1 MSFANSHS
9 TLLQAGRRFHARR
22 RFDVLAYVEFG
33 PDNGAILIDLGEGGL
48 GFQSVMPVSI
58 NQALMFR
65 FKLPAA
71 SNYIE
76 GYAEVAW
83 MNESGKGG
91 GLRFVELSTDACA
104 QIRAWAGVLSAHKAG
119 ALQAGKSADSD
130 AAQESPTEHVPA
142 RSMQEST
149 RPDASNGGDA
159 PAQISDVLAPAESAP
174 GAGLSP
180 GASDAPS
187 SAEGAGEEVPA
198 DQALLPEALPA
209 PEFNVEVTAANSTE
223 PLASHV
229 EPLPPAVPPR
239 AATSTVEI
247 GASESTLPK
256 DSEHMV
262 TDAVGS
268 ADASERGQEQLRF
281 NGSARFHAGPEIGTA
296 GRSPSNRSAHPGSGI
311 AKTIECSEPTAAAP
325 GRPARSSRVPG
336 SEEGNLVPVEKRQRQ
351 QAPANAR
358 DSAVRGSF
366 VRQPEKPAPSTTE
379 WQKPVASQGNKLKP
393 EATLASQALK
403 IGIGAAA
410 GACLM
415 LTLVFGAPSLVTRV
429 KGTANARSGGSN
441 RASSRA
447 FQVEVADLNNRRWIL
462 RSSGETGS
470 PFSDTPSPR
479 ETQPPASARSES
491 AKSSRSE
498 DSADSSRTVQAPQP
512 KLPRPSE
519 LALSRPR
526 ATQAGEPSAVLVAPS
541 IFDGITPP
549 IGSVSDRLATGG
561 PEAPRIVQPEVQSP
575 SHPSA
580 LQAAVLVQ
588 RVAPI
593 YPSGAR
599 ESHLQGEVL
608 VSATIGTD
616 GVPANLKVIKG
627 DERLTAAALTAIRQ
641 WRYRPATLG
650 GQSIETQIV
659 ITVSFEL
666 K

>member
-1 MSFANSHS
+1 MSFADSLS
-9 TLLQAGRRFHARR
+9 TVLQVGRRFHARR

-58 NQALMFR
+58 NQALQFK

-71 SNYIE
+71 SDYIE

-91 GLRFVELSTDACA
+91 GLRFVELSVEACA
-104 QIRAWAGVLSAHKAG
+104 QIRAWAGVIAAPEAG
-119 ALQAGKSADSD
+119 ALQAGKSAGSRP
-130 AAQESPTEHVPA
+130 AQESPTEHVPA
-142 RSMQEST
+142 RSTQEST
-149 RPDASNGGDA
+149 RPEASNGGHV
-159 PAQISDVLAPAESAP
+159 PAQISEALAPAQSAP

-180 GASDAPS
+180 EAIEAPS

-198 DQALLPEALPA
+198 DQAILSEALPA
-209 PEFNVEVTAANSTE
+209 PELNVEITAADSTE
-223 PLASHV
+223 PLATQV
-229 EPLPPAVPPR
+229 EPSPPAEPPI
-239 AATSTVEI
+239 AATSRVII
-247 GASESTLPK
+247 GVSESTLPK
-256 DSEHMV
+256 DSERI

-268 ADASERGQEQLRF
+268 ADGQKQLRF
-281 NGSARFHAGPEIGTA
+281 NQSARLHAGPEVGTV
-296 GRSPSNRSAHPGSGI
+296 GRSTSNRSAQLVSGM
-311 AKTIECSEPTAAAP
+311 AKTIEYPEPTAAAP
-325 GRPARSSRVPG
+325 GMPARNARVPG
-336 SEEGNLVPVEKRQRQ
+336 SGEGNLVPVEKRQRQ
-351 QAPANAR
+351 QAPANAH
-358 DSAVRGSF
+358 DAAVRGSF

-379 WQKPVASQGNKLKP
+379 WPKPVASQGNELKP
-393 EATLASQALK
+393 QATLAAQALK
-403 IGIGAAA
+403 IGIGAAV

-415 LTLVFGAPSLVTRV
+415 LTLVFGVPSLVTRV
-429 KGTANARSGGSN
+429 QGTANARPGGSN
-441 RASSRA
+441 RGSLPT

-470 PFSDTPSPR
+470 PFSNTPSPR
-479 ETQPPASARSES
+479 ETQPAASARSES
-491 AKSSRSE
+491 AKSSHSE
-498 DSADSSRTVQAPQP
+498 DSADSSRTVQTLQP
-512 KLPRPSE
+512 KLPRPDE
-519 LALSRPR
+519 LVLSRPHV
-526 ATQAGEPSAVLVAPS
+526 TQADEPSALLVAPS

-561 PEAPRIVQPEVQSP
+561 PEAPRIVQPEVQSA

-608 VSATIGTD
+608 VNATIGTD
-616 GVPANLKVIKG
+616 GLPTNLKVIKG

-650 GQSIETQIV
+650 GQPIETQIV